1 MEVYAKDKKM
11 TKLLTNAVAIQKKY
25 GAICGLKIQQRLNEL
40 RNAAN
45 LAEIASMKHLQ
56 FHSLQGDR
64 VGAWSIKVHTNNKM
78 TFIRAI
84 EPVVY
89 LKDGSID
96 LSAVTAIEIIDPCV
110 DYH

>member
-11 TKLLTNAVAIQKKY
+11 TKLLTNPVALQKKY
-25 GAICGLKIQQRLNEL
+25 GAICGPKVMQRLNEL
-40 RNAAN
+40 RSAAN
-45 LAEIASMKHLQ
+45 LAEIANLKSLQ
-56 FHSLQGDR
+56 FHALRGDR
-64 VGAWSIKVHTNNKM
+64 AGEWSIKVHANNKM

-84 EPVVY
+84 EPLVY

-96 LSAVTAIEIIDPCV
+96 LSAVTAVEIVDPCV